1 MAGHSKW
8 ANIKHRKNSQDTKK
22 SKIFT
27 KLIKEITVST
37 RLFGDDVESNPRLRK
52 AVSVAKSNNIPFEKI
67 DRAIKKGSGDLE
79 GVSYYQ
85 CTYEGYGPGGV
96 AIIIEVITDNK
107 NRTVSELRNIFTKN
121 NGNLAENGSVS
132 WIFDKKGEII
142 AERRNKSENSLFN
155 LAVEIGA
162 DDILIKA
169 DLFSLITKPADLME
183 VSELVQN
190 KGYSIKSSEINMIPK
205 TMQKVKKKEYELL
218 IKLLDHLEKNDDINK
233 VFSNLDWEKLQ

>member
-37 RLFGDDVESNPRLRK
+37 RLFGDDVDSNPRLRK

-107 NRTVSELRNIFTKN
+107 NRTVSELRSIFTKN

-142 AERRNKSENSLFN
+142 TERRNKSENSLFN

-162 DDILIKA
+162 DDILIKVNDNSL
-169 DLFSLITKPADLME
+169 DLLRNRDWLIQESNKILKHQNMTTEQARSFLFKHIIKRPTKAILWVFFLPQFSL
-183 VSELVQN
+183 
-190 KGYSIKSSEINMIPK
+190 NMK
-205 TMQKVKKKEYELL
+205 RFYE
-218 IKLLDHLEKNDDINK
+218 
-233 VFSNLDWEKLQ
+233 